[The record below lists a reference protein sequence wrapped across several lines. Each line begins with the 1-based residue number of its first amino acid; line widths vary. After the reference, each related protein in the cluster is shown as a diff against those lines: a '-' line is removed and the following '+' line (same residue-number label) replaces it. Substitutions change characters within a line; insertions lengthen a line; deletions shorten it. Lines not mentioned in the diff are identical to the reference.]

1 MSEGLSLSGLHD
13 VIQEVME
20 WTDSHLHDFHCREDR
35 FGIPDPELDGERVVD
50 ESTVTL
56 KKLGLTIKDRL
67 EYLYDFG
74 DGWEHVL
81 TVEKILEAGE
91 HQTLVCLKGARSC
104 PPEDCGGTWGYENLL
119 EILKDS
125 THEEYEEWKTW
136 LPEDFDPEEFDL
148 TEVNRA
154 LSLRRWT
161 LSSLQEGT
169 EEEGVNVSL
178 IQQGPSGRAIP

>member
-125 THEEYEEWKTW
+125 THEEYEE
-136 LPEDFDPEEFDL
+136 
-148 TEVNRA
+148 
-154 LSLRRWT
+154 
-161 LSSLQEGT
+161 
-169 EEEGVNVSL
+169 
-178 IQQGPSGRAIP
+178 